1 MSFIKRYKLINML
14 YLSFA
19 RYDKVKKQNFLASQF
34 LYEAGLVP
42 KDDAYRAMVLKNAE
56 KEDED

>member
-1 MSFIKRYKLINML
+1 ML

-19 RYDKVKKQNFLASQF
+19 RYDKIKKQNFLASQF

-42 KDDAYRAMVLKNAE
+42 KDDAYRAMVLKHAE
-56 KEDED
+56 KEEEA